1 MNYFQ
6 KPTINSH
13 LAHTASHQHHY
24 HSRIVVVW
32 VSSSSSPA
40 QRKPASVEVEKT
52 HFGHNFY
59 EPEKEKKATTTE
71 F

>member
-13 LAHTASHQHHY
+13 LAHTQPATNTIIIG
-24 HSRIVVVW
+24 RTVVVW
-32 VSSSSSPA
+32 VSKSSSSPA

-59 EPEKEKKATTTE
+59 EPEKEKNIYY
-71 F
+71 